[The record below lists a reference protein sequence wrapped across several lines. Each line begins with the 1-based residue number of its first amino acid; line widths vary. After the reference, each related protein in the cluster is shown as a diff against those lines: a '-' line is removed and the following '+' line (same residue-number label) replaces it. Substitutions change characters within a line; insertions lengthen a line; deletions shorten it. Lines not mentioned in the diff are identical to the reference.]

1 MDSSHK
7 LKIALIKIRLMADI
21 SRDAQC
27 KTNELHMIMEMISEL
42 ADRVLEEDEQESYAH
57 QNLISDDE
65 N

>member
-27 KTNELHMIMEMISEL
+27 KAGELHMIMEMISEH
-42 ADRVLEEDEQESYAH
+42 ADRVLEDDEQE
-57 QNLISDDE
+57 QIPRGEIISDE
-65 N
+65 NN

>member
-27 KTNELHMIMEMISEL
+27 KNNELHMIMEMISEL
-42 ADRVLEEDEQESYAH
+42 ADRVLEEDEQENCAH

>member
-27 KTNELHMIMEMISEL
+27 KNNELHMIMEMISEL
-42 ADRVLEEDEQESYAH
+42 ADRVL
-57 QNLISDDE
+57 
-65 N
+65 

>member
-27 KTNELHMIMEMISEL
+27 KAGELNMIMEMISEH
-42 ADRVLEEDEQESYAH
+42 ADRVLEDDEQEQIPH
-57 QNLISDDE
+57 GEVISDE
-65 N
+65 NN

>member
-1 MDSSHK
+1 
-7 LKIALIKIRLMADI
+7 MADI

>member
-42 ADRVLEEDEQESYAH
+42 ADHVLEEDEQEQIA
-57 QNLISDDE
+57 LCGIISDDE

>member
-1 MDSSHK
+1 MDSSHE

-42 ADRVLEEDEQESYAH
+42 ADHVLEEDE
-57 QNLISDDE
+57 
-65 N
+65 

>member
-27 KTNELHMIMEMISEL
+27 KTGELHMIMEMISEL
-42 ADRVLEEDEQESYAH
+42 ADRVLEEGGQEKIT
-57 QNLISDDE
+57 LCETISDNED
-65 N
+65 

>member
-42 ADRVLEEDEQESYAH
+42 ADHVLEEDEQENYAH
-57 QNLISDDE
+57 QNVISDDR